1 MILLIGD
8 AASCYVA
15 SGGVTEG
22 LVALF
27 VVLLH
32 GWVKVVIVQG
42 LPGQETYMAA
52 TSSSQAL
59 IEGSVDLL
67 SQIWAGT
74 GKARNV
80 YR

>member
-42 LPGQETYMAA
+42 LPGQETF
-52 TSSSQAL
+52 S
-59 IEGSVDLL
+59 LL
-67 SQIWAGT
+67 RLPGNSWHILLLQ
-74 GKARNV
+74 KSFFFRL
-80 YR
+80 